1 MIGGH
6 RAGGARVRLLRR
18 TLAGLAVAA
27 CFAVAVATCGASGS
41 SDSAVRSRRPG
52 SAHAAVGAPG
62 EQGLQTVEYRGVAFD
77 VPADWPVYDLAADP
91 TTCVRFD
98 VHAVY
103 LGTPGADMRCPTG
116 LVGRTDAILVQPSDA
131 ESARST
137 VASAT
142 GLSAQSVNGLAVQ
155 VANDATTG
163 VVVAVTDA
171 VTATMS
177 TGTSDEVAQQIL
189 ASLRAAGA

>member
-1 MIGGH
+1 M
-6 RAGGARVRLLRR
+6 RLLRR

-27 CFAVAVATCGASGS
+27 CFAVAVAACGASGS